1 MAKKKKRT
9 RFELRL
15 GQNEKDRLI
24 ANWIDGQQAKGFDV
38 SRQVKN
44 ILYEVIT
51 GTSSLTGQPITEQ
64 QAVAPTG
71 PPADLDDPI
80 INKLAAFED

>member
-15 GQNEKDRLI
+15 GQNKKDRLI
-24 ANWIDGQQAKGFDV
+24 ADWMDEQQAKGFDV

-44 ILYEVIT
+44 ILYEIIT
-51 GTSSLTGQPITEQ
+51 GTSSLTGQPIAEH
-64 QAVAPTG
+64 QAVAPAA
-71 PPADLDDPI
+71 PADLDDPI
-80 INKLAAFED
+80 VSKLAAFED